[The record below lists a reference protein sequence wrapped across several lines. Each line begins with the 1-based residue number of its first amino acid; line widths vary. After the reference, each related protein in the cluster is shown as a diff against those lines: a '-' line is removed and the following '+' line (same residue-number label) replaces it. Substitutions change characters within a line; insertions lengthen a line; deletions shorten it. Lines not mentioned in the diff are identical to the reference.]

1 MHPHTSVE
9 RTTRET
15 ITSED
20 DMATRFVGSTVTRM
34 RVKGNLDH
42 PDFTGWL
49 QEALTQNAFTDFPSP
64 ASGGTRDGF
73 ARADAPLETPDF
85 SDVSAF
91 YLTPY
96 VSFAYREDVK
106 KVPAAR
112 LKAAVNAA
120 ARAWCAEHM
129 RERCP
134 KQVKL
139 EIKDS
144 IEAEMLP
151 RVTPSS
157 RVVLCV
163 LNVSEGYLV
172 VSTQSEPRIES
183 IRKLVF
189 RSMGIEAR
197 VESPDDGLTVE
208 VLEALSNTSPMV
220 LAKSVTIDNRE
231 DA

>member
-1 MHPHTSVE
+1 MS
-9 RTTRET
+9 
-15 ITSED
+15 
-20 DMATRFVGSTVTRM
+20 TRFVGSTVTRM
-34 RVKGNLDH
+34 RVKGDLDH

-49 QEALTQNAFTDFPSP
+49 HEALTQNAFTDYPSP
-64 ASGGTRDGF
+64 ASGGVRDGF
-73 ARADAPLETPDF
+73 SRADAPLEPPDF
-85 SDVSAF
+85 TDASTF
-91 YLTPY
+91 FLTPY

-139 EIKDS
+139 EIKDR
-144 IEAEMLP
+144 IEADMLP

-163 LNVSEGYLV
+163 LNVAEGYLV
-172 VSTQSEPRIES
+172 ASTQSEPRLEG
-183 IRKLVF
+183 IRKLMH
-189 RSMGIEAR
+189 RSMGLDVR
-197 VESPDDGLTVE
+197 VESPDDSLTVE
-208 VLEALSNTSPMV
+208 VLEALANTSPMV
-220 LAKSVTIDNRE
+220 LAKSIAIDNRE

>member
-1 MHPHTSVE
+1 MT
-9 RTTRET
+9 
-15 ITSED
+15 
-20 DMATRFVGSTVTRM
+20 TRFVGSTVTRL
-34 RVKGNLDH
+34 RVQGSLDH
-42 PDFTGWL
+42 PDLSGWL
-49 QEALTQNAFTDFPSP
+49 SETLTEHAFTDYPSP
-64 ASGGTRDGF
+64 ASGGVRAGF
-73 ARADAPLETPDF
+73 ARADAPLEPPDF
-85 SDVSAF
+85 SDVSTF

-134 KQVKL
+134 KQVKAEL
-139 EIKDS
+139 KDR

-163 LNVSEGYLV
+163 LNVGEGYLV
-172 VSTQSEPRIES
+172 VSTQSEPRIEG
-183 IRKLVF
+183 ICKLVQ
-189 RSMGIEAR
+189 RSLGLVVQ
-197 VESPDDGLTVE
+197 VESPDDGLSVE
-208 VLEALSNTSPMV
+208 VLEALSKTSPLV
-220 LAKSVTIDNRE
+220 LAKSTLIDNTE

>member
-1 MHPHTSVE
+1 MS
-9 RTTRET
+9 
-15 ITSED
+15 
-20 DMATRFVGSTVTRM
+20 TRFVGSTVTRM
-34 RVKGNLDH
+34 RVKGDLDH

-49 QEALTQNAFTDFPSP
+49 HDALTQHSFTDFPSP
-64 ASGGTRDGF
+64 ASGGVRDGF
-73 ARADAPLETPDF
+73 ARADAPLEPPDF
-85 SDVSAF
+85 SDPSTF

-134 KQVKL
+134 KQVKAEL
-139 EIKDS
+139 KDQ
-144 IEAEMLP
+144 IEADMLP

-163 LNVSEGYLV
+163 LNVAEGYLV
-172 VSTQSEPRIES
+172 VSTQSEPRVAG
-183 IRKLVF
+183 IRKLML
-189 RSMGIEAR
+189 RSMGLDAR

-208 VLEALSNTSPMV
+208 VLEALTNTSPMV
-220 LAKSVTIDNRE
+220 LAKSITIDNRE